1 MVNNRKIGLFAL
13 TNIVVGN
20 MIGVGAY
27 MIPAALAKYGTF
39 ALVGWIVGALGAVF
53 LALVFA
59 WLSQWT
65 DAPGGP
71 YVYARK
77 VFGKFTGYQMAVSY
91 WIMGPIG
98 NVGLIVSI
106 LGYLSTFC
114 PAFAGNH
121 FLSAF
126 FGLAIIW
133 GFTWLNFFE
142 IKVVSSVQIFGT
154 VLKVAPLILFGVLG
168 LFLFDSNIL
177 NQAPIIS
184 DASGG
189 LGTLSCVSSAAAI
202 SMWSFIGLESGTV
215 PSDSTNNPKK
225 TVFRATIIGVLVVA
239 LVYILGCIA
248 IMSIIPQEI
257 LMKSPAPYVDAATSI
272 CGPTGGFI
280 MAVVGIVG
288 LIFSL
293 NGWILIP
300 GYVARCA
307 AEDGL
312 FPKFFLKTNKNRAPT
327 AGLVCG
333 SIITSA
339 VFLMGYADGF
349 VERVEKVVLLGT
361 YATIVPYLYCAA
373 AVLIGS
379 VKKIDGLALNPRLA
393 IFVSSMAFL
402 YAIWIIIG
410 SGYEVVYAGSL
421 MLFVITPFYF
431 VFHRKSEKTA

>member
-1 MVNNRKIGLFAL
+1 MINNRKIGLFAL

-20 MIGVGAY
+20 MVGVGAY

-39 ALVGWIVGALGAVF
+39 AVVGWIVGSMGAVF

-71 YVYARK
+71 YVYVRK
-77 VFGKFTGYQMAVSY
+77 VFGKFAGYQMAVSY
-91 WIMGPIG
+91 WIMGPVG
-98 NVGLIVSI
+98 NAGLIVSP

-114 PAFAGNH
+114 PAFASNH
-121 FLSAF
+121 WLSAS
-126 FGLAIIW
+126 FGLAMIW

-168 LFLFDSNIL
+168 IFLFDPHIL
-177 NQAPIIS
+177 NQPAIVS

-189 LGTLSCVSSAAAI
+189 LGALSCVSSAAAV

-215 PSDSTNNPKK
+215 PSDSINNPKK

-248 IMSIIPQEI
+248 IMSIIPQEV
-257 LMKSPAPYVDAATSI
+257 LMKSPAPYVDAVTLI
-272 CGPTGGFI
+272 CGPTSGFV
-280 MAVVGIVG
+280 MAVVGIIG
-288 LIFSL
+288 LVFSL
-293 NGWILIP
+293 NGWIFIP

-312 FPKFFLKTNKNRAPT
+312 FPKFFLKTNKNNAPT
-327 AGLVCG
+327 AGLICG
-333 SIITSA
+333 SIIMSII
-339 VFLMGYADGF
+339 FLMGYADGF
-349 VERVEKVVLLGT
+349 VERVEKIVLLGT

-373 AVLIGS
+373 AMLIGA
-379 VKKIDGLALNPRLA
+379 VKKMDGLDVNPRLA
-393 IFVSSMAFL
+393 VFVSLLAFL
-402 YAIWIIIG
+402 YAIWIVVG
-410 SGYEVVYAGSL
+410 SGHEVVYAGSL
-421 MLFVITPFYF
+421 MLFAITPFYF
-431 VFHRKSEKTA
+431 ILHRKLGQKA